1 MNLKTIIDKIT
12 DGTKMILGVPTLLF
26 ANKEEALIEARH
38 VVSDFDQGR
47 PDLIAAKYYGDPTAL
62 DIILKYNG
70 ISDPLSIVEGETII
84 IPVRDIPLIKY
95 KRPKEVEENIVKQ
108 QFIDTKRLNQK
119 DQKRIKALQKK
130 YNKENLLP
138 PNVIQVG
145 KKTYKISNGNITF
158 GNQAQSDP
166 VADRITKEITQ
177 AAKRNNIT
185 KNSPNNKS

>member
-26 ANKEEALIEARH
+26 ANRDAALLEATH
-38 VVSDFDQGR
+38 VVSDYEQAR

-70 ISDPLSIVEGETII
+70 ISDPLSIIEGETIL

-95 KRPKEVEENIVKQ
+95 NRPKEVEENLVKQ

-119 DQKRIKALQKK
+119 DQKRVKALQKK

-138 PNVIQVG
+138 PNVIPVG

-166 VADRITKEITQ
+166 VADNITKEITE
-177 AAKRNNIT
+177 AAKRN
-185 KNSPNNKS
+185 KS